1 MSPKIL
7 HWYPNFLHG
16 GGVANAVLG
25 LAAAQ
30 ARRAGRV
37 TIATAASSQAPL
49 YEAMDVA
56 AGVDLATW
64 RPARTLRIAGQYV
77 RVARPREL
85 ARLTALRPDIVH
97 VHGEFN
103 LDNLRVSR
111 LFRCPVVIS
120 PHGACHAVVLAKSR
134 RVAKRLFLAAETIL
148 LRRHVTTFH
157 ALSPAEAEHLR
168 AVFPRAASYCAPQGP
183 SVFVPQAAPAQQTKP
198 ATERGPVRLLFV
210 GRLDVYTK
218 GLDLLLDAFAMASH
232 AGRLPPLQLT
242 LAGPDWC
249 GGRARLEAQAAELG
263 IGDRVAFPGMLSGRE
278 VAATLATADIYVQ
291 LSRHEGFGLSVA
303 DALLAGKPAILSS
316 AVGTTSYPEIATL
329 PHVRVVPA
337 SREAAAQ
344 AIMAAAANLPEIA
357 TDARASR
364 RQLSEFFSWD
374 RVAGLHLTQYQE
386 LLSETTPWP
395 GPAA

>member
-1 MSPKIL
+1 MSPRIL

-16 GGVANAVLG
+16 GAVANAVLG

-30 ARRAGRV
+30 AQRGGSV

-49 YEAMDVA
+49 YEAMDA
-56 AGVDLATW
+56 GAGVDLVAW
-64 RPARTLRIAGQYV
+64 QPARTLQVAGQYV

-85 ARLTALRPDIVH
+85 ARLAALRPDIVH

-183 SVFVPQAAPAQQTKP
+183 SMFVPRAPPAQETTP

-218 GLDLLLDAFAMASH
+218 GLDLLLDAFAMATRS
-232 AGRLPPLQLT
+232 GRAPHLHLT
-242 LAGPDWC
+242 LAGPDWR
-249 GGRARLEAQAAELG
+249 GGLARLTAQVADLG
-263 IGDRVAFPGMLSGRE
+263 IADRVEFPGVLSGRG
-278 VAATLATADIYVQ
+278 VADALATADIYVQ
-291 LSRHEGFGLSVA
+291 LSRHEGFPLSVA
-303 DALLAGKPAILSS
+303 EALLAGLPAILSN
-316 AVGTTSYPEIATL
+316 AVGTTSYPEIAAL

-337 SREAAAQ
+337 SRDAAAQ
-344 AIMAAAANLPEIA
+344 AIVTAATHLPEMSSG
-357 TDARASR
+357 ARTSH
-364 RQLSEFFSWD
+364 RQLTEFFSWD
-374 RVAGLHLTQYQE
+374 RVARLHLAQYQE
-386 LLSETTPWP
+386 LLRS
-395 GPAA
+395 